1 MMRVTLFNVVLKIDQ
16 SCSFVSNRTIVTD
29 SLDSFMLILFLLG
42 KFEMYLFN
50 MNFSCSYATI
60 CITIYFNGM
69 LMMFSIIFYV
79 VFLTNTDVI
88 LF

>member
-29 SLDSFMLILFLLG
+29 SLDSFMLILCLLG

-50 MNFSCSYATI
+50 MNYACSYATI
-60 CITIYFNGM
+60 CTTIYFNGM

-79 VFLTNTDVI
+79 VFSDEY
-88 LF
+88 

>member
-1 MMRVTLFNVVLKIDQ
+1 MMRVTLFNVMLKIDQ

-29 SLDSFMLILFLLG
+29 LLDSFMLILYLLC

-50 MNFSCSYATI
+50 MNYSCSYATI
-60 CITIYFNGM
+60 RTTIYFNGM
-69 LMMFSIIFYV
+69 LMMFSIIFNV
-79 VFLTNTDVI
+79 VFLMNTDVI

>member
-1 MMRVTLFNVVLKIDQ
+1 MMRVTLLNVVLKIDQ

-29 SLDSFMLILFLLG
+29 SLDSFMLILCLLG

-50 MNFSCSYATI
+50 MNYSCSYATI
-60 CITIYFNGM
+60 CTTIYFNGM

-79 VFLTNTDVI
+79 VFLMNTDVI